1 MTVVQLELKP
11 AAAQVFRST
20 ARVRVLF
27 SGRRFGKTRLM
38 LTEALQTALEK
49 PSSQIFYLAPSR
61 KMAKDIAWADLK
73 EMVPPSWLD
82 RSMESTLTLE
92 FRNGS
97 RITLAGADFA
107 DSLRGQKAHLLLL
120 DEFSYVTDLK
130 MMWEASLLPM
140 LGTTDGR
147 VLFCS
152 TPAGGGNFS
161 AELWERAK
169 STPGWERWSF
179 KSTDGG
185 WISEGFVEE
194 AKATMDPS
202 LFRQEFEA
210 SIESLLGAIY
220 PDFSR
225 TANVLPQTY
234 EPKEQLLLG
243 CDFNRNPMCACIG
256 QLQGERLAIL
266 REFVLIDSDTR
277 QLAQE
282 VRKAYPRQEIIA
294 FPDPT
299 GSRSQTSSMGLSDHA
314 ILRQHGFKVRAPKAP
329 WAIRDKYAA
338 VRMFVRDAQ
347 SRRRLKIDPS
357 ATRLIRSLASLEY
370 QPGKAVADPKSDHG
384 HMTDALGY
392 LCLGIAKGLLPWS
405 IGTSTFKMYGSAD

>member
-1 MTVVQLELKP
+1 MTVAQLELKK
-11 AAAQVFRST
+11 AAAQVHRSK

-38 LTEALQTALEK
+38 LTEALACALEQ
-49 PSSQIFYLAPSR
+49 PGSQIFYLAPSR
-61 KMAKDIAWADLK
+61 KMAKDISWSDLK
-73 EMVPPSWLD
+73 QMVPSSWID
-82 RSMESTLTLE
+82 RAMESTLTLE
-92 FRNGS
+92 FRNSS

-107 DSLRGQKAHLLLL
+107 DSLRGQKAHLLLM
-120 DEFSYVTDLK
+120 DEFAYVSDLQS
-130 MMWEASLLPM
+130 MWEASLLPM

-152 TPAGGGNFS
+152 TPAGGGNFA

-179 KSTDGG
+179 RSTEGG
-185 WISEGFVEE
+185 WISPEFVEE

-220 PDFSR
+220 GDFSR
-225 TANVLPQTY
+225 SSNVAAAHYDPQA
-234 EPKEQLLLG
+234 QLLMG
-243 CDFNRNPMCACIG
+243 CDFNRNPMCACIA
-256 QLQGERLAIL
+256 QLQGEQLVIL
-266 REFVLIDSDTR
+266 REFVMLDADTR
-277 QLAQE
+277 MLGQAI
-282 VRKAYPRQEIIA
+282 RDAYPRQEIYC

-314 ILRQHGFKVRAPKAP
+314 ILRQHGFKVKAPKAP

-338 VRMFVRDAQ
+338 VRMFIRDGHN
-347 SRRRLKIDPS
+347 RRRLKLDPS
-357 ATRLIRSLASLEY
+357 AKRMIRSLASLEY
-370 QPGKAVADPKSDHG
+370 APGKSVADPKSDHG
-384 HMTDALGY
+384 HMSDALGY
-392 LCLGIAKGLLPWS
+392 LCLGIAKGLLPYS
-405 IGTSTFKMYGSAD
+405 VGASSFKMYGS